1 MLYYYVIPTWNFF
14 CFLEHRTNGI
24 YITIKHVSGCNFS
37 VISIFVSVHKYIIF
51 RIFSRFV
58 TKSQPCGAQIWYF
71 RFLYVTDLIQVM
83 LKEHQ
88 HVKAVKYVC
97 AFGLRDKFK
106 PASLLKELLKN
117 SEEASKALCENS
129 DCPIDKKVNLLS
141 CCFIIFMAIF
151 LSLYLLYMIPAQS
164 HKKVG

>member
-1 MLYYYVIPTWNFF
+1 M
-14 CFLEHRTNGI
+14 
-24 YITIKHVSGCNFS
+24 
-37 VISIFVSVHKYIIF
+37 
-51 RIFSRFV
+51 
-58 TKSQPCGAQIWYF
+58 
-71 RFLYVTDLIQVM
+71 TDLIQVM

-164 HKKVG
+164 HKKVGKRVSSIESLVTYKTCALLDIQFRNSLY